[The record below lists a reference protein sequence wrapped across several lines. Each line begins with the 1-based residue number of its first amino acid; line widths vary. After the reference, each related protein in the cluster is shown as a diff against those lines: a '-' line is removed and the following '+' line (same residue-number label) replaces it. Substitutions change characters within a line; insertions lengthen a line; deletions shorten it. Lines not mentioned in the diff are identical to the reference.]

1 MIFMRRIVPALTVSA
16 LALLAL
22 AACQK
27 PAEPAQPAA
36 AAQTDTGKA
45 PAAAPADAAP
55 NPLEPPARV
64 LRNDAIGYDGFNG
77 GTEAGAVT
85 ARFGA
90 DAAAVRGAWGGE
102 MKDNNGQRPDAKCYL
117 LYPVRGAI
125 THQYGFLMGADG
137 LSGIDVYD
145 PKALA
150 PGGGRIGMSIDEI
163 NKAYPGKVKQ
173 IPNPSFEGAAFLQ
186 VSPPDGKDTQLVFE
200 TDALGSVTNWRI
212 GKRGAIEPDE
222 SCTR

>member
-1 MIFMRRIVPALTVSA
+1 MRRFVPALTVFA
-16 LALLAL
+16 LALSAL
-22 AACQK
+22 TACQK
-27 PAEPAQPAA
+27 PADPAPTADAA
-36 AAQTDTGKA
+36 PTDTGKA
-45 PAAAPADAAP
+45 PTARPGADTP
-55 NPLEPPARV
+55 NPLEPPERV

-77 GTEAGAVT
+77 GTEAGQVS

-90 DAAAVRGAWGGE
+90 DATAVRGAWGGE
-102 MKDNNGQRPDAKCYL
+102 MRDNNAQRPDAKCYL

-137 LSGIDVYD
+137 LTGIDVYD

-163 NKAYPGKVKQ
+163 NKTYPGQVKQ

-186 VSPPDGKDTQLVFE
+186 VTPPTGKDTQLSFE

-212 GKRGAIEPDE
+212 GKRSALEPNE